1 MEKQHFTRYRFVDTR
16 TGDLIRYM
24 NINDR
29 LEDHTERLKK
39 MQSQIFNEIR
49 IPVASILYELAD
61 QLLRKIMESGK

>member
-1 MEKQHFTRYRFVDTR
+1 MEKQHFTRYRFIDTR

-29 LEDHTERLKK
+29 LEDHTDRLKK

-49 IPVASILYELAD
+49 IPVASILFELA
-61 QLLRKIMESGK
+61 EPVS

>member
-1 MEKQHFTRYRFVDTR
+1 MYIYNMEKQHFTRYRFVDIR

-49 IPVASILYELAD
+49 IPVASILYELA
-61 QLLRKIMESGK
+61 EPAS

>member
-1 MEKQHFTRYRFVDTR
+1 MEKQYFTRYRFVDTR

-49 IPVASILYELAD
+49 IPVASILFELA
-61 QLLRKIMESGK
+61 EPVS

>member
-29 LEDHTERLKK
+29 LEDHAERLKK

-49 IPVASILYELAD
+49 IPVASILYELA
-61 QLLRKIMESGK
+61 EPAS

>member
-1 MEKQHFTRYRFVDTR
+1 MEKQHFTRYRFIDTR

-29 LEDHTERLKK
+29 LEDHTDRLKK

-49 IPVASILYELAD
+49 IPVASIIYELA
-61 QLLRKIMESGK
+61 EPAS

>member
-1 MEKQHFTRYRFVDTR
+1 MEKQYFTRYRFVDTR

-49 IPVASILYELAD
+49 IPVASILFELA
-61 QLLRKIMESGK
+61 EPAS

>member
-1 MEKQHFTRYRFVDTR
+1 MEKQHFTRYRFIDTR

-29 LEDHTERLKK
+29 LEDHTDRLKK

-49 IPVASILYELAD
+49 IPVASILYELA
-61 QLLRKIMESGK
+61 EPAS

>member
-1 MEKQHFTRYRFVDTR
+1 MEKQHFTRYRFIDTR

-29 LEDHTERLKK
+29 LEDHTDRLKK

-49 IPVASILYELAD
+49 IPVASILFELA
-61 QLLRKIMESGK
+61 EPAS

>member
-1 MEKQHFTRYRFVDTR
+1 MEKQYFTRYRFVDTR

-49 IPVASILYELAD
+49 IPVASIIFELA
-61 QLLRKIMESGK
+61 EPVS